1 MEHSPRIPLPS
12 FSLSFL
18 FLSHFF
24 CQVLVAIAFHGA
36 IDFDFASCDK
46 KAIIHEQSFLREM
59 DVRRS
64 RRRKRRKR
72 NTEESRGGKEDGAE
86 EDKERER
93 E

>member
-1 MEHSPRIPLPS
+1 M
-12 FSLSFL
+12 
-18 FLSHFF
+18 
-24 CQVLVAIAFHGA
+24 AIAFHGA

-72 NTEESRGGKEDGAE
+72 NTEESRGEKEDGAE